1 MDLFQIVK
9 TGRIGQ
15 VEVIVV
21 EDARQMGRFAAERI
35 AAEIRRSP
43 AMVLGLCT
51 GGTPIPVY
59 DHLVHLVAERRLSF
73 AAVKTF
79 NLDEYFP
86 MAPADHRSYRYFMD
100 RHLFDFVDIERRN
113 IFLPSGTSPDPHA
126 SAARYEELI
135 REAGGIDLQLA
146 GLGHNTHLGFNEPPC
161 DPTSRTRLVT
171 LSAGTRSA
179 NARFFKSLDDV
190 PRTSITMGLGT
201 ILEARSIILCA
212 SGRGKAEAVRTALC
226 GPITP
231 AAPGSYLQQHVQT
244 LAVFDREA
252 ASLLPLA

>member
-1 MDLFQIVK
+1 LEAFRILK
-9 TGRIGQ
+9 SARIGQ
-15 VEVIVV
+15 IDVTVV
-21 EDARQMGRFAAERI
+21 EDARQMGRFVAEQI
-35 AAEIRRSP
+35 AAAIRRSP
-43 AMVLGLCT
+43 ATVLGLCT

-79 NLDEYFP
+79 NLDEYYP
-86 MAPADHRSYRYFMD
+86 MAPADSHSYRYFMD

-113 IFLPSGTSPDPHA
+113 IFLPSGTGPDPHA

-146 GLGHNTHLGFNEPPC
+146 GLGHNTHVGFNEPPC

-190 PRTSITMGLGT
+190 PRSSITMGLGT

-226 GPITP
+226 GPISP
-231 AAPGSYLQQHVQT
+231 AAPGSYLQQHAQT

-252 ASLLPLA
+252 ASLLELA